1 MTQNDVNVCF
11 FLCDACMVGG
21 AGGWWCQHNIRRDLQ
36 GCELIDPLCNLP
48 LPLLYIFPP
57 ASLLSLPQCVPLLCA
72 VFSLR
77 AKAPSRDSHK
87 RSCPFKNRLTIL
99 RSLFFS
105 EARRE
110 EKRGG
115 KKCRSP
121 VVSDPYWSQ
130 CNWFP
135 AVWNLSLWITE
146 QTLTE

>member
-1 MTQNDVNVCF
+1 MFFCF
-11 FLCDACMVGG
+11 VFCVECMVGG
-21 AGGWWCQHNIRRDLQ
+21 AGGWWCQHNIRRDPQ

-57 ASLLSLPQCVPLLCA
+57 SVPTLPPTGCSPPLCA
-72 VFSLR
+72 VFSLC

-87 RSCPFKNRLTIL
+87 SSRPFKNRPRIL

-105 EARRE
+105 EARSE

-121 VVSDPYWSQ
+121 VVSDPYWSE

-135 AVWNLSLWITE
+135 AVWNLSLRITE
-146 QTLTE
+146 QMLTE